1 MADLSQPFA
10 SQYITLEKY
19 SASARGSGNVRM
31 RLLGS
36 LFNRRPAPQR
46 EPRDSIDY
54 KPNAVFIP
62 LRNRVCDFKDVTG
75 MSWAL
80 LLPAIQR
87 ISIRLFIQAHGREST
102 QKLLETMIR
111 KIKDEHDIHP
121 NVVRDISLYPDMS
134 PEQLPQLAKLNTLLW
149 HIADETIATGRPVE
163 YVAEGF
169 SRFVALVASRNADL
183 FGEFYAFG
191 LVHASYKEVQS
202 GAFDD
207 D

>member
-1 MADLSQPFA
+1 
-10 SQYITLEKY
+10 
-19 SASARGSGNVRM
+19 
-31 RLLGS
+31 
-36 LFNRRPAPQR
+36 
-46 EPRDSIDY
+46 
-54 KPNAVFIP
+54 
-62 LRNRVCDFKDVTG
+62 
-75 MSWAL
+75 
-80 LLPAIQR
+80 
-87 ISIRLFIQAHGREST
+87 
-102 QKLLETMIR
+102 MIR

-149 HIADETIATGRPVE
+149 HIVDETIATGRPVE

-183 FGEFYAFG
+183 FGEFYAFR
-191 LVHASYKEVQS
+191 LVHASYREVQS